1 MQHLFA
7 APSSTSLSW
16 LLKSIV
22 IGKVCT
28 LRSEGSCCSA
38 GFGISSSKNRSCCL
52 RQCSP
57 PLP

>member
-38 GFGISSSKNRSCCL
+38 GFGISSSKLVALFGLVECIYRC
-52 RQCSP
+52 
-57 PLP
+57 

>member
-38 GFGISSSKNRSCCL
+38 GFGISSSKAIDQKVCGVG
-52 RQCSP
+52 
-57 PLP
+57 